1 MLLVKIKNPQYKNS
15 QGVEGKSLNVDL
27 ETKGQNADDGEL
39 YHLPGVYSK
48 PHEDESGVVAQV
60 GNDNI
65 VIATHN
71 YKLDKDV
78 DKGNILLYS
87 IDNTGTVKGSCLL
100 NQNGEFIVN
109 DGSRSAV
116 AFAELKAGFDQLKT
130 DLNNLIT
137 AYNAHVHSGV
147 TTGPGSSGPTPSQ
160 GVSST
165 ADIDSSEVDEVLLP

>member
-27 ETKGQNADDGEL
+27 ETKGQNTDDGEL

-87 IDNTGTVKGSCLL
+87 IDSTGTVKGSCLL

-116 AFAELKAGFDQLKT
+116 AFDKLKEGFDKLVSDYNAELIKIQAG
-130 DLNNLIT
+130 IT
-137 AYNAHVHSGV
+137 SAGGAY
-147 TTGPGSSGPTPSQ
+147 TPT
-160 GVSST
+160 SST
-165 ADIDSSEVDEVLLP
+165 ASVDDSEVSEVLLP